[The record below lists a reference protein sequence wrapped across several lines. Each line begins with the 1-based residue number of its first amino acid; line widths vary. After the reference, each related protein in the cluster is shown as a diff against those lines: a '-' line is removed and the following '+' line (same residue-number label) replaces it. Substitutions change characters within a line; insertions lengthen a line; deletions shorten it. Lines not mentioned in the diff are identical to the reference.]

1 MVYSDSLMSWQI
13 FEDYFIL
20 TAPGF
25 IADADTTAAPIK
37 LTMKLSF
44 IPSHYSMYVVR
55 SAGAQDVI
63 DVDLEGT
70 DTAGTSA
77 FIICTA
83 TNSTGGAYIQSSTT
97 DYTSATGKLS
107 EHLFPAIGITVNTVG
122 VGNTLTVTVIGRR

>member
-1 MVYSDSLMSWQI
+1 MVWDGSASWEI
-13 FEDYFIL
+13 YEDYFIL
-20 TAPGF
+20 TAIGF
-25 IADADTTAAPIK
+25 DADAEKTAAPLK
-37 LTMKLSF
+37 LTSRLPF

-70 DTAGTSA
+70 DSAETST
-77 FIICTA
+77 FVIA
-83 TNSTGGAYIQSSTT
+83 TVTDSTGGSGVQSSTT

-107 EHLFPAIGITVNTVG
+107 EHLFPYIRVIVNTVG